1 MRPVRDLDWD
11 DEPTDDERDDL
22 ADALAQDGYSLRQHH
37 RIVRGE
43 AA

>member
-1 MRPVRDLDWD
+1 MRDLIWD
-11 DEPTDDERDDL
+11 DEPTDDEERDDL
-22 ADALAQDGYSLRQHH
+22 ADALAQDGYSLRQHQ